1 MQSELDYHM
10 LREAIPLKPFCMAR
24 HGQTEANRDKIF
36 SGQQETPLTDLGLQQ
51 AQDLAEAVQNARV
64 KIEHIIHSDLSRA
77 QETARPVAERLGLS
91 TIEHKAWKEIDYG
104 DWQGEPHEKIMP
116 MRQKGMPPPNG
127 ETDDLF
133 FARIAGAAMGTLV
146 SYDNPLIVC
155 HGGCF
160 RAFAGIYG
168 LEARNFPNAVLHE
181 FVPAPER
188 EIFPWEVYI
197 HDPESGERLLSPQ
210 YEDALEVSLEATEKK
225 AL

>member
-1 MQSELDYHM
+1 MTGEPDYRM
-10 LREAIPLKPFCMAR
+10 LREAIPLKPFYMAR
-24 HGQTEANRDKIF
+24 HGQTEANRDKVF
-36 SGQQETPLTDLGLQQ
+36 SGQQETPLTELGQHQAQRLATTVQQ
-51 AQDLAEAVQNARV
+51 ASVR
-64 KIEHIIHSDLSRA
+64 IEHIVHSDLSRA
-77 QETARPVAERLGLS
+77 QETALPVAKLLGLP

-104 DWQGEPHEKIMP
+104 DWQGQPHEKIMP
-116 MRQKGMPPPNG
+116 MRKEGVPPPNG

-188 EIFPWEVYI
+188 KVFPWEVYI
-197 HDPESGERLLSPQ
+197 YDPDNGERLLSPQ
-210 YEDALEVSLEATEKK
+210 YEDALESVLSATEKR